1 MRRSNIGIITS
12 LSVRRRAGSFCAVA
26 VVVFLL
32 SAGCATD
39 RHARETADVHL
50 RNGIAN
56 IESGQYTTALRELF
70 EARRLNPEDPEI
82 HYYLGLSFWG
92 RGLRDDSFRA
102 FKRAT
107 ELKPD
112 YSEAYNYL
120 GLIRFEEGRY
130 DEAVVFF
137 RKALDNVLYETPEF
151 ALFNT
156 GRAYR
161 EKGDYEKALSAF
173 EKALSVRPNRILPV
187 IHENAGKVLLDMNR
201 PDEALAHLRKCV
213 KLAPYVADFRYS
225 LGRVLLARNMRTAA
239 AAELNHAIELAPDSE
254 TAARARDLLATIA
267 PRQK

>member
-1 MRRSNIGIITS
+1 MV
-12 LSVRRRAGSFCAVA
+12 LF
-26 VVVFLL
+26 L

-39 RHARETADVHL
+39 RHTRETADVHL

-82 HYYLGLSFWG
+82 YYYLGLSFWG
-92 RGLRDDSFRA
+92 RGLRDDSFQAFRRA
-102 FKRAT
+102 V

-130 DEAVVFF
+130 DEAVAFF

-161 EKGDYEKALSAF
+161 EKGAYEKALAAF
-173 EKALSVRPNRILPV
+173 TEALNVSPNRISPI
-187 IHENAGKVLLDMNR
+187 IHENAGRLLLNLDR
-201 PDEALAHLRKCV
+201 PDEALMHLRECV
-213 KLAPYVADFRYS
+213 KQAPYVANFRYS
-225 LGRVLLARNMRTAA
+225 LGKALLAMNMRDDAT
-239 AAELNHAIELAPDSE
+239 AELKRAIELAPDSE
-254 TAARARDLLATIA
+254 TAAKARNLLATVA